1 MDTSKKI
8 INGYQIKELIGKGG
22 CGEVYLAQKEN
33 KNYEMKIIPFLT
45 EDEIENYKK
54 ILNRLFNIKSEYVIK
69 YYESFVEN
77 KCLYIVMEYGGNT
90 DLKKF
95 IEKQKPL
102 LIDENII
109 RDIIIQ
115 ICLGLK
121 EIHNNKL
128 ILRDLTPDNIFMDN
142 NNKIKIGFFGVSK
155 ILTTTQNYTKSEVG
169 KHHYFAPEIEKG
181 KKYNNKVDIYSL
193 GCIIY
198 ELFTLNEYYD
208 VKNENATINKDIYNP
223 KWQNLIDLTLQNDY
237 NKRPNIEEIYNYIE
251 NEIKNEIICVYNKKE
266 EDGIDILHDYK
277 LDYVENYYKESYNEA
292 KNNINEENIEI
303 YVNGKKIKFNYI
315 YETEEIGLIKIKF
328 KFKKLLT
335 STAFMFSYCKFLE
348 SIDVSSF
355 NTNNVID
362 MSFMF
367 TYCESLK
374 SIDLSSFNTYNVTN
388 MSEMFRGCESLES
401 IDLSS
406 FNTNNVNNMSKM
418 FRGCES
424 LKSIDLSLFNT
435 YKVTDMSYMF
445 SECKSLESIDLSS
458 FNTNK
463 VTNMRDMFRGCESLE
478 SIDLSSF
485 NTYNVTN
492 MRGMFFECQIKLL
505 I

>member
-1 MDTSKKI
+1 MSGWK
-8 INGYQIKELIGKGG
+8 NL
-22 CGEVYLAQKEN
+22 N
-33 KNYEMKIIPFLT
+33 KSIDFWPRT
-45 EDEIENYKK
+45 WPR
-54 ILNRLFNIKSEYVIK
+54 RL
-69 YYESFVEN
+69 
-77 KCLYIVMEYGGNT
+77 
-90 DLKKF
+90 
-95 IEKQKPL
+95 
-102 LIDENII
+102 
-109 RDIIIQ
+109 R
-115 ICLGLK
+115 
-121 EIHNNKL
+121 
-128 ILRDLTPDNIFMDN
+128 
-142 NNKIKIGFFGVSK
+142 
-155 ILTTTQNYTKSEVG
+155 
-169 KHHYFAPEIEKG
+169 
-181 KKYNNKVDIYSL
+181 
-193 GCIIY
+193 
-198 ELFTLNEYYD
+198 
-208 VKNENATINKDIYNP
+208 
-223 KWQNLIDLTLQNDY
+223 
-237 NKRPNIEEIYNYIE
+237 YIE

-406 FNTNNVNNMSKM
+406 FNTNNVNNMRGM

-445 SECKSLESIDLSS
+445 SDCKS
-458 FNTNK
+458 
-463 VTNMRDMFRGCESLE
+463 
-478 SIDLSSF
+478 
-485 NTYNVTN
+485 
-492 MRGMFFECQIKLL
+492 
-505 I
+505 